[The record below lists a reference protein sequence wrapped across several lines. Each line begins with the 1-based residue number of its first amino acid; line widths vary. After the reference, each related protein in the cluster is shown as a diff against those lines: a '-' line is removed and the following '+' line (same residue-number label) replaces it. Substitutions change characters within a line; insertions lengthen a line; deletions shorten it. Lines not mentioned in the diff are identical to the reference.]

1 MRVGIDT
8 YSYHRFFGEIRDGE
22 EDPGL
27 RWDTWDFLE
36 RAAALRADG
45 VSLETCY
52 LRLDDPAWRREL
64 AARLN
69 RHGLEAVLAWGHSE
83 GPQSGLHMGRS
94 APRLVEMLR
103 CVEYAAEL
111 DMPLMRIVVGT
122 FTHWRK
128 EPEAEAAARLAPAL
142 EFACRYAAERGVS
155 LAVETHC
162 ALSVPAL
169 MELVERVNGANGG
182 FPQARLGVVFDTA
195 NVVRVGSDLLQAAR
209 LTAEHVMMLHVKDID
224 MAAADRDD
232 PAGWWPCVA
241 LGTGGLDLDGAL
253 RIFARSGF
261 DGLACV
267 ELATLPAGS
276 DEDRMVADG
285 VRWLRE
291 AARRTAAR

>member
-8 YSYHRFFGEIRDGE
+8 YSYHRYFGEIREGE

-52 LRLDDPAWRREL
+52 LPLGDPAWRREL
-64 AARLN
+64 ADRLN
-69 RHGLEAVLAWGHSE
+69 QHGLEGVLAWGHSD

-103 CVEYAAEL
+103 CVDYAAEL
-111 DMPLMRIVVGT
+111 GMSLMRIVVGT

-128 EPEAEAAARLAPAL
+128 EPEADAVARLAPAL

-162 ALSVPAL
+162 ALSAPGL
-169 MELVERVNGANGG
+169 TELVERVNEANGDR
-182 FPQARLGVVFDTA
+182 PRARLGIVFDTA
-195 NVVRVGSDLLQAAR
+195 NVVRVGSDLLRAAR
-209 LTAEHVMMLHVKDID
+209 RMAEHVMMLHVKDID

-232 PAGWWPCVA
+232 PAGWWPCVP
-241 LGTGGLDLDGAL
+241 LGTGGLDLAGAL
-253 RIFARSGF
+253 DIFAHSGF

-291 AARRTAAR
+291 RARRTAAR

>member
-1 MRVGIDT
+1 MRVGIDS
-8 YSYHRFFGEIRDGE
+8 YSYHRFFGEIREGE
-22 EDPGL
+22 EDPGV

-36 RAAALRADG
+36 RAAGLGVDG

-52 LRLDDPAWRREL
+52 LPLREAEWRREL
-64 AARLN
+64 AARL
-69 RHGLEAVLAWGHSE
+69 RRLGLEGVLAWGHSE
-83 GPQSGLHMGRS
+83 GPESGLHMGRS
-94 APRLVEMLR
+94 GPRLAEMLE
-103 CVEYAAEL
+103 CVDYAAEMGMSL
-111 DMPLMRIVVGT
+111 VRIVVGT

-128 EPEAEAAARLAPAL
+128 EPEAEAVARLVPTL
-142 EFACRYAAERGVS
+142 RFACRYAAERGVS

-169 MELVERVNGANGG
+169 AELVERVNEAA
-182 FPQARLGVVFDTA
+182 PPPARLGVVFDTA
-195 NVVRVGSDLLQAAR
+195 NVVRVGADLLEAAR
-209 LTAEHVMMLHVKDID
+209 RMAEDTRMLHVKDID

-232 PAGWWPCVA
+232 PAGWWPCVP
-241 LGTGGLDLDGAL
+241 LGEGGLDLAGAL
-253 RIFARSGF
+253 EIFARSGF

-291 AARRTAAR
+291 TTR